1 MNVGAH
7 YESLTRELEALKD
20 RVRNFNNTR
29 GWLADGEW
37 KESVL
42 RSILRRYLP
51 AGVEPLRGYV
61 VTGRNSSKQIDV
73 LLYDSRVP
81 VLFRDGD
88 LVFITPD
95 AVRGIIEVKT
105 RINSRKQLAEALAA
119 LAENAS
125 LVRSRC
131 ADRKIFVGLF
141 AYDSTIS
148 GSAGASNTLEE
159 ICKAASG
166 QHSRIVN
173 YACLGC
179 SLFSSYWQLAPNDC
193 EADHE
198 AWHAYWL
205 KNHAAGYFIVNLIE
219 TVAAD
224 SVVRNKDMWYPP
236 EGKEMYKL
244 AELQFVAEISA

>member
-20 RVRNFNNTR
+20 RVRNFDNTR

-51 AGVEPLRGYV
+51 AGIEPLRGYV

-73 LLYDSRVP
+73 LLYDSRAP

-105 RINSRKQLAEALAA
+105 RIDTPKQLAKALAA

-131 ADRKIFVGLF
+131 GDRKIFIGLF
-141 AYDSTIS
+141 AYDSKIS
-148 GSAGASNTLEE
+148 GSVGASNALEE
-159 ICKAASG
+159 IHKAASG
-166 QHSRIVN
+166 QANRIVD

-179 SLFSSYWQLAPNDC
+179 SLFSSYWWLKPNEDRNVY
-193 EADHE
+193 ER
-198 AWHAYWL
+198 WHAYWL

-219 TVAAD
+219 AVAED
-224 SVVRNKDMWYPP
+224 SVVRNKDMWYPS
-236 EGKEMYKL
+236 EGKEMHKL
-244 AELQFVAEISA
+244 AELQFVAEVNA

>member
-20 RVRNFNNTR
+20 RVRNFDNTR

-61 VTGRNSSKQIDV
+61 VTGKNSSKQIDV

-105 RINSRKQLAEALAA
+105 RIDTRKQLAQALTA

-131 ADRKIFVGLF
+131 ADRQIFVGLF
-141 AYDSTIS
+141 TYDSKFS
-148 GSAGASNTLEE
+148 GTVAASSVLEE
-159 ICKAASG
+159 MCKAASG
-166 QHSRIVN
+166 KHDRIVN

-179 SLFSSYWQLAPNDC
+179 SLFSSYWQLDPHDN
-193 EADHE
+193 ETDHE

-205 KNHAAGYFIVNLIE
+205 KNHAAGYFIVNLIK
-219 TVAAD
+219 TVAAE

-236 EGKEMYKL
+236 EGQEKHKL
-244 AELQFVAEISA
+244 AEFRFITEINA

>member
-7 YESLTRELEALKD
+7 YDSLTRELEALKD

-42 RSILRRYLP
+42 RSLLRRYLP
-51 AGVEPLRGYV
+51 AGIEPLRGYV
-61 VTGRNSSKQIDV
+61 VTGSSSSKQIDV

-105 RINSRKQLAEALAA
+105 RIDNRQQLARALAA

-131 ADRKIFVGLF
+131 ADRKIFIGLF
-141 AYDSTIS
+141 VYDSKIS
-148 GSAGASNTLEE
+148 GEVGASGTLEE
-159 ICKAASG
+159 MRKAASG
-166 QHSRIVN
+166 QTNRIVD
-173 YACLGC
+173 YVCLGC
-179 SLFSSYWQLAPNDC
+179 SLFSSYWWYKPN
-193 EADHE
+193 EGQNLYQR
-198 AWHAYWL
+198 WHAYWL

-236 EGKEMYKL
+236 EGREMHRL
-244 AELQFVAEISA
+244 AELQFVAEVNA